1 MMENRQRGQNLVEFA
16 LILPLLLTLVLGII
30 NFGYFFTVHTSIVHA
45 AREGVRYG
53 MVHPEDTTGIC
64 DRVAGQIFM
73 TAPDLSKIKVAYEYE
88 DDAATATE
96 LTCDDPAAATPG
108 EIVVG
113 DDRVSVTIEH
123 NLPALTP
130 LIRVSFDIDVVARR
144 TISAQPEA

>member
-1 MMENRQRGQNLVEFA
+1 MENKQRGQNLVEFA

-73 TAPDLSKIKVAYEYE
+73 TAPDLSKIKVTYK
-88 DDAATATE
+88 DDGSTTVQ
-96 LTCDDPAAATPG
+96 CDDPSPAAPDGLVA
-108 EIVVG
+108 G
-113 DDRVSVTIEH
+113 DHRVSVAIEH
-123 NLPALTP
+123 NLPAMSP
-130 LIRVSFDIDVVARR
+130 LIRVSFNINVEAKR
-144 TISAQPEA
+144 TITHVEADD